1 MRTFIDVISGDEVLS
16 DKYTIKEVD
25 DIAYEVDCKLI
36 EFQKPS
42 DDGAYPP
49 FYPYKQTFNAG
60 APNKTSSEIDVV
72 HEFALHQTNF
82 DQKSYYEHLK
92 RYAAAIEKH
101 LSITN
106 PGRVPAF
113 KKAFKEYV
121 TKMMH
126 HWGSLQCYVGPSLDP
141 NGMVAILNYRED
153 GVTPYFNF

>member
-16 DKYTIKEVD
+16 DKYPIKEVD
-25 DIAYEVDCKLI
+25 DIAYEVDCKFI

-42 DDGAYPP
+42 DDDIEYD
-49 FYPYKQTFNAG
+49 TSEG
-60 APNKTSSEIDVV
+60 APDKTSSEIDVV

-101 LSITN
+101 LSTTN
-106 PGRVPAF
+106 RDRVPAF
-113 KKAFKEYV
+113 KKAFKDYV

-126 HWGSLQCYVGPSLDP
+126 QWGSLQCYVGPSLDP
-141 NGMVAILNYRED
+141 NGMVAILN
-153 GVTPYFNF
+153 

>member
-1 MRTFIDVISGDEVLS
+1 MITAE
-16 DKYTIKEVD
+16 
-25 DIAYEVDCKLI
+25 
-36 EFQKPS
+36 
-42 DDGAYPP
+42 
-49 FYPYKQTFNAG
+49 G